1 MLGLVAALLIFVLL
15 LGRYH
20 PRSGNDVLRWQ
31 TTRTPEQEVQNE
43 IDDLDQMLEAA
54 NARRRRRGDAELTE
68 ASMRE
73 QVAADVRDA
82 NARRDDYLAA
92 ESLVDEDV
100 GQMLETI
107 NRGRRRRGEPEL
119 TEAEYR
125 ARIDSEG
132 RAAEPPG

>member
-1 MLGLVAALLIFVLL
+1 MLL

-20 PRSGNDVLRWQ
+20 PRSGNDVLRWKS
-31 TTRTPEQEVQNE
+31 TRTPEQEVENE

-54 NARRRRRGDAELTE
+54 NARRRRRGEAELTE
-68 ASMRE
+68 ASLRE

-82 NARRDDYLAA
+82 NSRRDRYLTDENLA
-92 ESLVDEDV
+92 DEDV

-125 ARIDSEG
+125 ARIESEE
-132 RAAEPPG
+132 RAAEPPS

>member
-1 MLGLVAALLIFVLL
+1 MLL

-20 PRSGNDVLRWQ
+20 PRSGNDVLRWKS
-31 TTRTPEQEVQNE
+31 TRTPEQEVENE

-54 NARRRRRGDAELTE
+54 NARRRRRGEAELTE
-68 ASMRE
+68 ASLRE

-82 NARRDDYLAA
+82 NSRRDRYLTD
-92 ESLVDEDV
+92 EKLPDEDV

-125 ARIDSEG
+125 ARIESEE
-132 RAAEPPG
+132 RAAEPPS

>member
-1 MLGLVAALLIFVLL
+1 VLL

-20 PRSGNDVLRWQ
+20 PRSGNDVLRWKS
-31 TTRTPEQEVQNE
+31 TRTPEQEVENE

-54 NARRRRRGDAELTE
+54 NARRRRRGEAELTE
-68 ASMRE
+68 ASLRE

-82 NARRDDYLAA
+82 NSRRDRYLTD
-92 ESLVDEDV
+92 EKLPDEDV

-125 ARIDSEG
+125 ARIESEE
-132 RAAEPPG
+132 RAAEPPS

>member
-1 MLGLVAALLIFVLL
+1 VLL

-20 PRSGNDVLRWQ
+20 PRSGNDVLRWKS
-31 TTRTPEQEVQNE
+31 TRTPEQEVENE

-54 NARRRRRGDAELTE
+54 NARRRRRGEAELTE
-68 ASMRE
+68 ASLRE

-82 NARRDDYLAA
+82 NSRRDRYLTDENLA
-92 ESLVDEDV
+92 DEDV

-125 ARIDSEG
+125 ARIESEE
-132 RAAEPPG
+132 RAAEPPS

>member
-1 MLGLVAALLIFVLL
+1 MLL

-20 PRSGNDVLRWQ
+20 PRSGNDVLRWKS
-31 TTRTPEQEVQNE
+31 TRTPEQEVENE

-54 NARRRRRGDAELTE
+54 NARRRRRGEAELTE
-68 ASMRE
+68 ASLRE
-73 QVAADVRDA
+73 QVAVDVRDA
-82 NARRDDYLAA
+82 NSRRDRYLTD
-92 ESLVDEDV
+92 EKLPDEDV

-125 ARIDSEG
+125 ARIESEE
-132 RAAEPPG
+132 RAAEPPS